1 MALTQKLRVVKLLN
15 LESTLFHTIYSFL
28 DKLSRMPPVSKSEVL
43 LDNRRATSANI
54 GFFPLSR
61 VVSYEYEENE
71 STVDFTIT
79 FGEEIP

>member
-1 MALTQKLRVVKLLN
+1 MALTKKLKVVKLLN
-15 LESTLFHTIYSFL
+15 LEESLFHTIYSFL
-28 DKLSRMPPVSKSEVL
+28 DKMSRMAPVSNSSIVM
-43 LDNRRATSANI
+43 DNRRATNANI

-61 VVSYEYEENE
+61 QVFYEYEEHS

>member
-1 MALTQKLRVVKLLN
+1 MAVTKKLKVVKLLN
-15 LESTLFHTIYSFL
+15 LEESLFHDIYSFL
-28 DKLSRMPPVSKSEVL
+28 DKMSRMAPVSNSSIVM
-43 LDNRRATSANI
+43 DNRRATNANI

-61 VVSYEYEENE
+61 QVFYEYEEHS